1 MRWKHIFYIIGFL
14 LFLFAVLM
22 VLPMAVSLF
31 YRDGCHSAFLW
42 AILIIGIPGFGVY
55 YLFRNQ
61 KHEII
66 TQKDGVLIVSLA
78 WTLVSLCGC
87 LPFFL
92 GHEQFSFTNAFFE
105 SVSGFTTTGASILY
119 NIETLAP
126 SLLFWRSLI
135 QWIGGLGIVL
145 LSVAVLPFLG
155 AGGVQLYKAEI
166 ATPTP
171 GKLKPKIKDT
181 AKILWRVY
189 ISLTI
194 ILIILLLIGGMKPF
208 EALTHALSTVASG
221 GFSIKNASMAAY
233 NSLYLE
239 IITMIFMFIASISF
253 FLQYQV
259 LHGKPKA
266 LWQDSEFKFY
276 FCVVI
281 GSILLI
287 TISLWW
293 SNIYDS
299 IFTALRHSAFQTVSV
314 VSSAGFNTVDYT
326 IWTPFSQ
333 MLLFFLM
340 MMGGCAGSTAGG
352 IKCIRVLLGLK
363 FSYRELFKRIHPHA
377 IVQIKIQG
385 VSMRK
390 DLIQAIVG
398 FLILYIFSFTLGS
411 IALAATG
418 VDFLTSITSVISA
431 LSNIGPAFGMA
442 GPLNNFNSMP
452 ELGKWVLSFCMLVG
466 RLEFYTILILFVPA
480 FWHK

>member
-1 MRWKHIFYIIGFL
+1 MRWKHILYINGFL
-14 LFLFAVLM
+14 LSLFAVLM
-22 VLPMAVSLF
+22 AVPLAVSLF
-31 YRDGCHSAFLW
+31 FGDGCYTAFLW
-42 AILIIGIPGFGVY
+42 AIILTGIPGFVVY
-55 YLFRNQ
+55 YIFRNQ

-66 TQKDGVLIVSLA
+66 TQKDGVMAVSLA

-87 LPFFL
+87 IPFYM
-92 GHEQFSFTNAFFE
+92 GHEQLSFTNAFFE
-105 SVSGFTTTGASILY
+105 AVSGFTTTGATIL
-119 NIETLAP
+119 NNVESMAP

-135 QWIGGLGIVL
+135 QWVGGLGIVL

-189 ISLTI
+189 ISLTVI
-194 ILIILLLIGGMKPF
+194 MLILVLLGGMQPF
-208 EALTHALSTVASG
+208 EAITHTLSTVASG
-221 GFSIKNASMAAY
+221 GFSVKNASMSVY
-233 NSLYLE
+233 NNLYLE
-239 IITMIFMFIASISF
+239 IVTMIFMFIASISF

-276 FCVVI
+276 FCVLI
-281 GSILLI
+281 ASIILI
-287 TISLWW
+287 TFSLW
-293 SNIYDS
+293 STNIYDS
-299 IFTALRHSAFQTVSV
+299 FFTALRHSAFQTVSI
-314 VSSAGFNTVDYT
+314 SSSTGFNTADYST
-326 IWTPFSQ
+326 WSSLPQ

-377 IVQIKIQG
+377 IVQIKIQS

-390 DLIQAIVG
+390 DLIQSIVG
-398 FLILYIFSFTLGS
+398 FLILYIFSFIVGS

-431 LSNIGPAFGMA
+431 LSNIGASFGSA
-442 GPLNNFNSMP
+442 GLLNNYNHLP

-466 RLEFYTILILFVPA
+466 RLEFYTILILFIPA
-480 FWHK
+480 FWRQ

>member
-1 MRWKHIFYIIGFL
+1 MRWKHILYINGFL
-14 LFLFAVLM
+14 MFLFAVLM
-22 VLPMAVSLF
+22 LVPLTVSLIF
-31 YRDGCHSAFLW
+31 QDGCHTAFLW
-42 AILIIGIPGFGVY
+42 AVIITGVPGFGVY
-55 YLFRNQ
+55 YLFRDQ

-66 TQKDGVLIVSLA
+66 TQKDGVLTVSLA

-189 ISLTI
+189 ISLTVI
-194 ILIILLLIGGMKPF
+194 MLILLLIGGMRPF
-208 EALTHALSTVASG
+208 EAITHALSTVASG

-233 NSLYLE
+233 GSLYLE
-239 IITMIFMFIASISF
+239 IVTIIFMFIASISF

-266 LWQDSEFKFY
+266 LWQDSEFRFY

-281 GSILLI
+281 GSIVLI
-287 TISLWW
+287 TVSLWS
-293 SNIYDS
+293 SNIYGS
-299 IFTALRHSAFQTVSV
+299 FFMALRQSAFQTVSI
-314 VSSAGFNTVDYT
+314 VSSTGFITADYT
-326 IWTPFSQ
+326 GWTSFSQ

-377 IVQIKIQG
+377 IVQIKIRG

-398 FLILYIFSFTLGS
+398 FLILYIFSFTMGS

-418 VDFLTSITSVISA
+418 VDLLTAITTVISA
-431 LSNIGPAFGMA
+431 LSNIGPAFGAA
-442 GPLNNFNSMP
+442 GPLDNYNSMP

>member
-1 MRWKHIFYIIGFL
+1 MRWKHILYINGFL

-22 VLPMAVSLF
+22 VIPMAVSLF
-31 YRDGCHSAFLW
+31 YSDGCHTAFLW
-42 AILIIGIPGFGVY
+42 AILITGVPGFGVY
-55 YLFRNQ
+55 YLFRDQ

-66 TQKDGVLIVSLA
+66 TQKDGVMIVSLA

-87 LPFFL
+87 IPFYM

-105 SVSGFTTTGASILY
+105 AVSGFTTTGATILY

-135 QWIGGLGIVL
+135 QWVGGLGIVL

-194 ILIILLLIGGMKPF
+194 ALIILLLLGGMTAF

-221 GFSIKNASMAAY
+221 GFSIKNASMSAY
-233 NSLYLE
+233 GSLYLE
-239 IITMIFMFIASISF
+239 LVTLVFMFIASTSF

-259 LHGKPKA
+259 LRGNIKA
-266 LWQDSEFKFY
+266 LWRDSEFRFY
-276 FCVVI
+276 FCVVM
-281 GSILLI
+281 GSIILI

-293 SNIYDS
+293 NGVYDS
-299 IFTALRHSAFQTVSV
+299 FFSALRNSSFQTVSL
-314 VSSAGFNTVDYT
+314 VSSAGFSSADYT
-326 IWTPFSQ
+326 VWPSFPQAI
-333 MLLFFLM
+333 LFFLM
-340 MMGGCAGSTAGG
+340 IMGGCAGSTAGG

-390 DLIQAIVG
+390 DLIQSIVG
-398 FLILYIFSFTLGS
+398 FLILYIFAFTLGTL
-411 IALAATG
+411 ALAATG
-418 VDFLTSITSVISA
+418 VDILTSITSVISA
-431 LSNIGPAFGMA
+431 LSNIGPAFGA
-442 GPLNNFNSMP
+442 GGPMSNFNGMP
-452 ELGKWVLSFCMLVG
+452 ELGKWVLACCMLVG
-466 RLEFYTILILFVPA
+466 RLEFYTILILFIPA
-480 FWHK
+480 FWRQ

>member
-1 MRWKHIFYIIGFL
+1 MRWKHILYINGFL

-22 VLPMAVSLF
+22 VAPLAVSLF
-31 YRDGCHSAFLW
+31 FSDGCYDAFLW
-42 AILIIGIPGFGVY
+42 AIILTGVPGFCVHY
-55 YLFRNQ
+55 IFRDQ
-61 KHEII
+61 KHAII
-66 TQKDGVLIVSLA
+66 TQKDGVMIVSLA
-78 WTLVSLCGC
+78 WTLVSLCAC
-87 LPFFL
+87 IPFYM

-105 SVSGFTTTGASILY
+105 SVSGFTTTGASILT
-119 NIETLAP
+119 NVETLAP
-126 SLLFWRSLI
+126 SLLLWRSLI
-135 QWIGGLGIVL
+135 QWVGGLGIVL

-189 ISLTI
+189 ISLTVI
-194 ILIILLLIGGMKPF
+194 MLILMLFGGMPFF
-208 EALTHALSTVASG
+208 EAVTHTLSTVASG
-221 GFSIKNASMAAY
+221 GFSVKNASMAAY

-239 IITMIFMFIASISF
+239 LVTLIFMFIASISF

-266 LWQDSEFKFY
+266 LWQDSEFRFY
-276 FCVVI
+276 FCLVI
-281 GSILLI
+281 SSIILI
-287 TISLWW
+287 AISLW
-293 SNIYDS
+293 STNSYDS
-299 IFTALRHSAFQTVSV
+299 FFKALRYSAFQTVSTA
-314 VSSAGFNTVDYT
+314 SSSGLYNAD
-326 IWTPFSQ
+326 FSSWSYFAK

-390 DLIQAIVG
+390 GLIQSIVG
-398 FLILYIFSFTLGS
+398 FLILYIFSFVAGS
-411 IALAATG
+411 VILAATG
-418 VDFLTSITSVISA
+418 VDFLTAITSVIAA
-431 LSNIGPAFGMA
+431 LSNIGSAFGTT
-442 GPLNNFNSMP
+442 GLLHNYNHLP
-452 ELGKWVLSFCMLVG
+452 EMGKWVLSFCMLIG
-466 RLEFYTILILFVPA
+466 RLEFYTILILFIPA
-480 FWHK
+480 FWRH